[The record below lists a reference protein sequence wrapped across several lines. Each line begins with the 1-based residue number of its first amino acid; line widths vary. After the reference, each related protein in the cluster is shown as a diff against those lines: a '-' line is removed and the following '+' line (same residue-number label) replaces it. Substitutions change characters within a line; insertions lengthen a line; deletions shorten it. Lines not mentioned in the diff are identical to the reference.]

1 MKSKLILTCGFL
13 LTVLFFAVPVDMQT
27 GKAGNKENLSRDKIS
42 RNAPEVPNGSELVDF
57 SGQGTDEIFPS
68 NGVWQ
73 PFGPYRTVNIQ
84 DKQRIVGFGS
94 AIFGTTQ
101 GASRISISLCY
112 VRSGSPALIAFSGN
126 NHLTAD
132 ADTSRRTFSVAASGT
147 LPAGTYSVGYCVM
160 NRGTQLINNN
170 DYVNGWMMVV
180 N

>member
-13 LTVLFFAVPVDMQT
+13 LVFLVFAVEVDMQT
-27 GKAGNKENLSRDKIS
+27 GKAGNKDNSIKDKILKS
-42 RNAPEVPNGSELVDF
+42 EPEVTNSSELVDF

-73 PFGPYRTVNIQ
+73 PFGPYRTINIQ
-84 DKQRIVGFGS
+84 DKQKIVGFGS
-94 AIFGTTQ
+94 AVFGTTQ
-101 GASRISISLCY
+101 GTSRISISLCY
-112 VRSGSPALIAFSGN
+112 SRSGSSALIAFSGN

-132 ADTSRRTFSVAASGT
+132 ANASRGTFSVTASGA
-147 LPAGTYSVGYCVM
+147 LPAGTYSVGYCIM